1 MPKYLSFALATL
13 LSVNAFAQT
22 ERQNAEFESENT
34 VAKLACYY
42 QQDYVTAEKIWQKW
56 AEQGNPR
63 AKSNLGYLY
72 LRGCTSP
79 YNPKGRPELNHIK
92 AIPLL
97 EEPHKQASSKLNI
110 CWETICRETGTPKKN
125 ACAA

>member
-79 YNPKGRPELNHIK
+79 VGRRTTRKRTPARHEILG
-92 AIPLL
+92 
-97 EEPHKQASSKLNI
+97 
-110 CWETICRETGTPKKN
+110 TIRRAGT
-125 ACAA
+125 

>member
-1 MPKYLSFALATL
+1 MPKYLSFALTAL
-13 LSVNAFAQT
+13 LSVNAVAQT

-79 YNPKGRPELNHIK
+79 YNPKGRPELNYIK

-97 EEPHKQASSKLNI
+97 EEAEIGRAHV
-110 CWETICRETGTPKKN
+110 
-125 ACAA
+125 

>member
-42 QQDYVTAEKIWQKW
+42 QQDYVTAEK
-56 AEQGNPR
+56 NL
-63 AKSNLGYLY
+63 AKMG
-72 LRGCTSP
+72 
-79 YNPKGRPELNHIK
+79 
-92 AIPLL
+92 
-97 EEPHKQASSKLNI
+97 
-110 CWETICRETGTPKKN
+110 
-125 ACAA
+125 

>member
-42 QQDYVTAEKIWQKW
+42 QQDYVTAEKFWQKW
-56 AEQGNPR
+56 A
-63 AKSNLGYLY
+63 
-72 LRGCTSP
+72 
-79 YNPKGRPELNHIK
+79 
-92 AIPLL
+92 
-97 EEPHKQASSKLNI
+97 
-110 CWETICRETGTPKKN
+110 
-125 ACAA
+125 